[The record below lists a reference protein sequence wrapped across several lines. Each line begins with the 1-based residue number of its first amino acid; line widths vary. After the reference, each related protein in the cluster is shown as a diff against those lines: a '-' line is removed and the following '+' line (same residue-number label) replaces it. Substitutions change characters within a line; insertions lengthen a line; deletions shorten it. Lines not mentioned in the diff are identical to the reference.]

1 VKLFADVNEELRKQ
15 IKKFTIIFLI
25 VAIIFFAIVQTFD
38 LPSEVSGLYFEYA
51 EKMAS
56 LQMPYSDFPAEY
68 PPLAMLLIFI
78 PRLFS
83 FSPFTYEIAFGVM
96 VYIALLAGLICTYKL
111 ADMYSDKPRRYTD
124 LYIILCMCFF
134 EFIMDRYDI
143 FPTMICLFALYFF
156 KTNRMNLAWVMI
168 AIGTMTKL
176 FPALLAPVFLIYLCM
191 NGRGRDALKG
201 VGICVAIGI
210 ASMLPFFISDPETM
224 FMFLTYHMDRGMQ
237 TESLVSSFLMLFDKI
252 GIIDIGYQF
261 NYGSDH
267 IYGPVPDAIAG
278 VMLYIMIVLIVATY
292 IMYGTIVHK
301 IEEKDAFL
309 GIILASFVVVMLF
322 ILVNKVLSSQYI
334 IWMIPFVVI
343 ACAIMDPVWE
353 KRTEIMFACALA
365 LTQLAFAVNMGSF
378 APSIGGRIDATSP
391 YPTLGILLLVIRN
404 ITLVALLGYMTKGL
418 LSLGHPGSGVEIA
431 GQHDPIKE

>member
-1 VKLFADVNEELRKQ
+1 MKLFADVNEGLRKQ

-25 VAIIFFAIVQTFD
+25 VAIIFFAIVQTFN
-38 LPSEVSGLYFEYA
+38 LPSEVSGLYFGYA

-111 ADMYSDKPRRYTD
+111 ADMYSDKPRRYTN
-124 LYIILCMCFF
+124 LYIILCICFF
-134 EFIMDRYDI
+134 EFIIDRYDI
-143 FPTMICLFALYFF
+143 FPTMMCLFALYFF

-176 FPALLAPVFLIYLCM
+176 FPALLAPIFLIYLCM
-191 NGRGRDALKG
+191 NGKKKDALKG
-201 VGICVAIGI
+201 VGICVTIGI
-210 ASMLPFFISDPETM
+210 ASMLPFLISDPETM
-224 FMFLTYHMDRGMQ
+224 LMFLTYHMDRGMQ
-237 TESLVSSFLMLFDKI
+237 TESLVSSFLMLFDKM
-252 GIIDIGYQF
+252 GLVEIGYHF

-267 IYGPVPDAIAG
+267 IYGPIPDAIAG
-278 VMLYIMIVLIVATY
+278 VMIYIMAMLIAATY
-292 IMYGTIVHK
+292 VAYGMIVNK
-301 IEEKDAFL
+301 IEEKNTFL
-309 GIILASFVVVMLF
+309 GIALASFAVIMLF
-322 ILVNKVLSSQYI
+322 ILVNKVLSAQYI

-343 ACAIMDPVWE
+343 ICAIMDPIWE
-353 KRTEIMFACALA
+353 KRTEILFACALA
-365 LTQLAFAVNMGSF
+365 LTQLSF
-378 APSIGGRIDATSP
+378 AINIGGRADPTAP
-391 YPTLGILLLVIRN
+391 YPTIGILILVIRN
-404 ITLVALLGYMTKGL
+404 IMLVILLGYMTKSL
-418 LSLGHPGSGVEIA
+418 LSLGHPGSDGEIA